1 MEASVVPAFEMSC
14 KALFEQIDIKFQNG
28 LVKHTTAIQQQF
40 DSTHS
45 PLAMTLRVCV
55 GCILKAANMT
65 FTFDVVFPAI
75 GFLALLMD
83 SIFYVYLVSKD
94 IVTPW
99 FYVMWH

>member
-55 GCILKAANMT
+55 GCFLKAANMT

-75 GFLALLMD
+75 IGFLALLMD
-83 SIFYVYLVSKD
+83 SIFYVSFVSKY

-99 FYVMWH
+99 F